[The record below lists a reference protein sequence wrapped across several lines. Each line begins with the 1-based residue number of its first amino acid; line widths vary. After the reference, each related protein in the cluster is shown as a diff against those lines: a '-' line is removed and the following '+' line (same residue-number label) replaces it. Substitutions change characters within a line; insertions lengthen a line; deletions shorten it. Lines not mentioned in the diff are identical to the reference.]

1 MTELSIISGK
11 SGRAAPRSLSTNKRS
26 MQVMLNYSGASRP
39 EIIGKI
45 IMTEL
50 SIISGKSGRAAS
62 RSLSTNK
69 RSMQVMLNYSGASRP
84 EIPKVSN

>member
-39 EIIGKI
+39 EI
-45 IMTEL
+45 
-50 SIISGKSGRAAS
+50 
-62 RSLSTNK
+62 
-69 RSMQVMLNYSGASRP
+69 P
-84 EIPKVSN
+84 EIS

>member
-39 EIIGKI
+39 E
-45 IMTEL
+45 M
-50 SIISGKSGRAAS
+50 
-62 RSLSTNK
+62 
-69 RSMQVMLNYSGASRP
+69 
-84 EIPKVSN
+84 PKVS

>member
-39 EIIGKI
+39 EIPEVSLTDGYL
-45 IMTEL
+45 T
-50 SIISGKSGRAAS
+50 SG
-62 RSLSTNK
+62 
-69 RSMQVMLNYSGASRP
+69 V
-84 EIPKVSN
+84 